1 MADNIE
7 RIEKLI
13 ALAGSANEHEARSAA
28 FLACK
33 LIREG
38 GYRLVSKDHREHEPI
53 DPFPN
58 YVWQEVVRPAP
69 RRPPPDLRPRRVVPT
84 AIARARRSGKCA
96 ACGEAF
102 EEGSDVAE
110 PTLHGD
116 RFLGS
121 VHADCRTR
129 WTVPVDP

>member
-13 ALAGSANEHEARSAA
+13 ALSGSANEHEARSAA

-38 GYRLVSKDHREHEPI
+38 GYRVVAEEEREELP
-53 DPFPN
+53 DPFPT
-58 YVWQEVVRPAP
+58 YVWREPPRHAP
-69 RRPPPDLRPRRVVPT
+69 RRPAPDRRPRRQVPT
-84 AIARARRSGKCA
+84 EIARARRSGKCA

-110 PTLHGD
+110 PTLHAD
-116 RFLGS
+116 RFLGT
-121 VHADCRTR
+121 VHADCRAR
-129 WTVPVDP
+129 WSVPVDP

>member
-13 ALAGSANEHEARSAA
+13 ALSGSDNEHEARSAA
-28 FLACK
+28 LLACK

-38 GYRLVSKDHREHEPI
+38 GYRIVSADHAEPV
-53 DPFPN
+53 DPFPSW
-58 YVWQEVVRPAP
+58 VWREAPPPEP
-69 RRPPPDLRPRRVVPT
+69 RRPPPDRRPRRQVPS

-96 ACGEAF
+96 ACGEDF

-110 PTLHGD
+110 PTEHAD

-129 WTVPVDP
+129 WTVPVDRP